1 MRDQG
6 SVGKESPEVKYDRAL
21 ALFTESVLAPDHQL
35 RGCAHNQG
43 CFDELMEIRKHVL
56 EYLKTLREVTHHVN
70 PDESDAIES
79 EKLMTAKTMQFMRT
93 ISHLVINGQ
102 KTRLLE
108 ALSHINSVDK
118 LIIDDDYH
126 GYMSGKL
133 LMVEIELQRQLQKLT
148 NERRRIP
155 IRNKQ
160 HLNDA
165 KQQRPELPDFTG
177 TD

>member
-1 MRDQG
+1 MDKKTRLITALSQLD
-6 SVGKESPEVKYDRAL
+6 SVGK
-21 ALFTESVLAPDHQL
+21 
-35 RGCAHNQG
+35 
-43 CFDELMEIRKHVL
+43 M
-56 EYLKTLREVTHHVN
+56 
-70 PDESDAIES
+70 
-79 EKLMTAKTMQFMRT
+79 
-93 ISHLVINGQ
+93 
-102 KTRLLE
+102 
-108 ALSHINSVDK
+108 
-118 LIIDDDYH
+118 IIDEDYR
-126 GYMSGKL
+126 GYMGNHL